1 MQSSEWSEPSRKTEY
16 QPLLPNN
23 GKYSE
28 PGKDRLM
35 KKIAALVSCYVIG
48 HCCWLLVMVEQE
60 KLQQL
65 RSTKTNH
72 SQFISSSISLL
83 CRQVSSHSLEYDS
96 RWTHIAAVVK
106 IWKIFIS
113 CLDHLYYANNNYS
126 LLTFSQQQEFGEFHI
141 HKNPFLIHVLK
152 KEESEESKLFVPGA
166 EYLNVI
172 LVSASV
178 EADESWKYEKKHWK
192 HGAASKIQS

>member
-35 KKIAALVSCYVIG
+35 KKITALVSCYVIG

-106 IWKIFIS
+106 I
-113 CLDHLYYANNNYS
+113 
-126 LLTFSQQQEFGEFHI
+126 
-141 HKNPFLIHVLK
+141 
-152 KEESEESKLFVPGA
+152 
-166 EYLNVI
+166 
-172 LVSASV
+172 
-178 EADESWKYEKKHWK
+178 
-192 HGAASKIQS
+192 